1 MPNISG
7 EEIKKPYRLEQI
19 IRIKE
24 DNPLDLAD
32 FVSKAT
38 IKVPETTFNNM
49 HGRLEDVSTEDGK
62 IFAAKA
68 GTMGKYFFQKLF
80 CDITDFKKE
89 NLFWPIIF
97 SFRHYRK
104 SKDEHEWKLD
114 PHRCIWI
121 RLGISK

>member
-1 MPNISG
+1 MPKKSSTSSHLMLTFFCEMLNYFMLFLLYSKKLPNISG

-62 IFAAKA
+62 FFAAKA
-68 GTMGKYFFQKLF
+68 GTMGKYFFPK
-80 CDITDFKKE
+80 
-89 NLFWPIIF
+89 II
-97 SFRHYRK
+97 
-104 SKDEHEWKLD
+104 L
-114 PHRCIWI
+114 
-121 RLGISK
+121 

>member
-1 MPNISG
+1 MPKTCSTSSRLMLAFFCEVLNNILCFFPLYSKKLPNISG
-7 EEIKKPYRLEQI
+7 EEIKKPYRLEEI

-68 GTMGKYFFQKLF
+68 GTMGKYFFQRLF

-89 NLFWPIIF
+89 NLF
-97 SFRHYRK
+97 
-104 SKDEHEWKLD
+104 
-114 PHRCIWI
+114 
-121 RLGISK
+121 

>member
-1 MPNISG
+1 MPKISSTSSHLMLTFFCEMLNYFMLFLLYSKKLPNISG

-68 GTMGKYFFQKLF
+68 GTMGKYFFP
-80 CDITDFKKE
+80 
-89 NLFWPIIF
+89 NII
-97 SFRHYRK
+97 
-104 SKDEHEWKLD
+104 L
-114 PHRCIWI
+114 
-121 RLGISK
+121 

>member
-1 MPNISG
+1 MKLHFFSNFRALWPPLIILSFFSLHSKKLPNISG

-68 GTMGKYFFQKLF
+68 GTMGKYFFP
-80 CDITDFKKE
+80 
-89 NLFWPIIF
+89 NII
-97 SFRHYRK
+97 
-104 SKDEHEWKLD
+104 L
-114 PHRCIWI
+114 
-121 RLGISK
+121 

>member
-1 MPNISG
+1 MPKKSSTSSHLMLTFFCGMLNYFILFFLYSKKLPNISG

-68 GTMGKYFFQKLF
+68 GTMGKYFFP
-80 CDITDFKKE
+80 
-89 NLFWPIIF
+89 NII
-97 SFRHYRK
+97 
-104 SKDEHEWKLD
+104 L
-114 PHRCIWI
+114 
-121 RLGISK
+121 